1 MKGFRALAC
10 VLLISLPVLGYS
22 GTLVV
27 SQDLAL
33 EYPEPELISHS
44 SNMLILKYAPYYR
57 AGCACL
63 RKSRVGSLA
72 YRKGK

>member
-1 MKGFRALAC
+1 MKGFRAFAC
-10 VLLISLPVLGYS
+10 ALLISLPVLGYS

-44 SNMLILKYAPYYR
+44 SNMLILKTLRTTELAAPACGR
-57 AGCACL
+57 AG
-63 RKSRVGSLA
+63 
-72 YRKGK
+72 

>member
-10 VLLISLPVLGYS
+10 ALLISLPVLGYS

-44 SNMLILKYAPYYR
+44 SNMLILKNAPYYR
-57 AGCACL
+57 TGCNCL
-63 RKSRVGSLA
+63 RRSRARSLA
-72 YRKGK
+72 CRKGK